1 MSPAYDITPIN
12 NSKQHGIGL
21 GDDGRYA
28 SIDNLLSQAK
38 RFGLNK
44 AQATKIIAEVE
55 SYTRQWPTHFKR
67 FANISDIDIKRL
79 ESVIPSIS

>member
-1 MSPAYDITPIN
+1 M
-12 NSKQHGIGL
+12 
-21 GDDGRYA
+21 
-28 SIDNLLSQAK
+28 SQAK

-79 ESVIPSIS
+79 ESVIPHIS